1 MHQDGAGIRG
11 DAGKQGRSALVLHTN
26 GGKGDHVDKQDIDAL
41 ARRLAASVPPGI
53 GAVRDDLSK
62 NFAGVLASGLERLDL
77 VTREEF
83 DVQRKVLERTR
94 ARLEALEV
102 ELQQLEQARA
112 KHSGAGV

>member
-1 MHQDGAGIRG
+1 M
-11 DAGKQGRSALVLHTN
+11 
-26 GGKGDHVDKQDIDAL
+26 DKQNIDAL
-41 ARRLAASVPPGI
+41 ARRLAASVPAGI

-94 ARLEALEV
+94 ARLEVLEA
-102 ELQQLEQARA
+102 ELQQLEQVRA
-112 KHSGAGV
+112 ADSDTGA

>member
-1 MHQDGAGIRG
+1 
-11 DAGKQGRSALVLHTN
+11 
-26 GGKGDHVDKQDIDAL
+26 VDKQNIDAL
-41 ARRLAASVPPGI
+41 ARRLAASVPAGI

-94 ARLEALEV
+94 ARLEVLEA
-102 ELQQLEQARA
+102 ELQQLEQVRA
-112 KHSGAGV
+112 TDSDTGA